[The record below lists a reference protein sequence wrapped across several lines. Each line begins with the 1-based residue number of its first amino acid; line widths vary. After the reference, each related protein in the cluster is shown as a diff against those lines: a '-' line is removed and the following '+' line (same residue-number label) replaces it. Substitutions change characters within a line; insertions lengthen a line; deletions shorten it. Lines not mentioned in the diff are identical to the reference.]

1 MKRTRKTTSPKKA
14 RKLSAKKDFK
24 YLDVNEDTVFLDRL
38 GNLLQ
43 KGDVIGYANAGIIN
57 IGVFVGPA
65 EHVKSR
71 LVRNSTPYS
80 YNSSRHKYYDH
91 KYYDMEYTLKTDLV
105 FLTLNKSTD
114 PKKQNKEV
122 KHYLSFQNNKV
133 NKYAKLCLI
142 QKPTFYADDRDVIGA
157 LMIIDDLIEKGILK
171 SEKEEHK
178 FLDSNNIENHTDL
191 LGKEDE
197 SIAEPENDNEN
208 VPNDT

>member
-1 MKRTRKTTSPKKA
+1 MKRTRKTPVPKKT
-14 RKLSAKKDFK
+14 RKLSQKKDFK

-80 YNSSRHKYYDH
+80 YYNAYSSRKKYYN
-91 KYYDMEYTLKTDLV
+91 MEHTLKTDLV
-105 FLTLNKSTD
+105 FLTLNKSNN

-133 NKYAKLCLI
+133 NKYEKLCLI

-178 FLDSNNIENHTDL
+178 FLDSNNIENHADL
-191 LGKEDE
+191 LDKEDE
-197 SIAEPENDNEN
+197 SATEAEIDNEN
-208 VPNDT
+208 VPDDT